1 MVFKVT
7 TPILR
12 EVRASHARDNGW
24 AKGTGWIDGTAG
36 HLVRRPT
43 LEVLG
48 SPIFVAKKRVQS
60 QSKASVKPYETHDII
75 YISYV
80 HI

>member
-12 EVRASHARDNGW
+12 DGRASHARDNGW

-36 HLVRRPT
+36 HLVRRPPP
-43 LEVLG
+43 EVLG
-48 SPIFVAKKRVQS
+48 SPICVAKK
-60 QSKASVKPYETHDII
+60 KGTIP
-75 YISYV
+75 
-80 HI
+80 